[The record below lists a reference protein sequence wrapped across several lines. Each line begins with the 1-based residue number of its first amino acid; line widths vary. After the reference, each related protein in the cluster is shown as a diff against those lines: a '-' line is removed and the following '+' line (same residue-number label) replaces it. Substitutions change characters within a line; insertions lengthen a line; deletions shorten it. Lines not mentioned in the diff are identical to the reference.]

1 MNEPEDFPDLYEEA
15 VTHSRDIGEISAA
28 LSNSLK
34 DIKDIPKS
42 SQAHNYKYAPLE
54 LYTPMV
60 RQACIKNELFL
71 LQSPSSGPDRL
82 GIVTL
87 ITHGSGQW
95 IRGEVFIP
103 FDPTKYNNLPQAA
116 GAIFS
121 YLRRYAIG
129 GFFSISAHGNDYDAV
144 EANIKPEK
152 PEDPEGEPAD
162 PKLLARLSKAAD
174 GGPQTLIP
182 AFAGLTDEVKA
193 TLTDVQV
200 AQFKA
205 TARAVSAG
213 LDDGD

>member
-1 MNEPEDFPDLYEEA
+1 MNEPDYLHQNFQDLCEDSL
-15 VTHSRDIGEISAA
+15 THSRDIGEISAA
-28 LSNSLK
+28 LSSALK

-42 SQAHNYKYAPLE
+42 AQAHNYKYAPLE

-60 RQACIKNELFL
+60 RQACINNELFL

-82 GIVTL
+82 GVVTL

-103 FDPTKYNNLPQAA
+103 FDPTKYTNLPQAA

-144 EANIKPEK
+144 EANIEPEK
-152 PEDPEGEPAD
+152 PKVKPASA
-162 PKLLARLSKAAD
+162 KLLARLSKAAD
-174 GGPQTLIP
+174 SGPEALKG
-182 AFAGLTDEVKA
+182 AFASLTDK
-193 TLTDVQV
+193 TKSSLTSAQV

-205 TARAVSAG
+205 TARAVS
-213 LDDGD
+213 DGN

>member
-28 LSNSLK
+28 LSNSLR

-42 SQAHNYKYAPLE
+42 AQAHNYKYAPLE

-60 RQACIKNELFL
+60 RQACINNELFL

-103 FDPTKYNNLPQAA
+103 FDPTKYTNLPQAA

-144 EANIKPEK
+144 EANIEPEK
-152 PEDPEGEPAD
+152 PKVKPASA
-162 PKLLARLSKAAD
+162 KLLARLSQAANA
-174 GGPQTLIP
+174 GPEPLRV
-182 AFAGLTDEVKA
+182 AFKGLPDKTKA
-193 TLTDVQV
+193 TLTDIQV

-205 TARAVSAG
+205 TARAVS
-213 LDDGD
+213 DGD

>member
-42 SQAHNYKYAPLE
+42 AQAHNYKYAPLE

-60 RQACIKNELFL
+60 RQACINNELFL

-103 FDPTKYNNLPQAA
+103 FDPTKYTNLPQAA

-129 GFFSISAHGNDYDAV
+129 GFFSISAQGNDYDAV
-144 EANIKPEK
+144 EANIEPEK
-152 PEDPEGEPAD
+152 PKVKPASA
-162 PKLLARLSKAAD
+162 KLLARLSKAAD
-174 GGPQTLIP
+174 GGP
-182 AFAGLTDEVKA
+182 K
-193 TLTDVQV
+193 TLTEAFKGLSDKVKESLTSAQV

-205 TARAVSAG
+205 TARAVS
-213 LDDGD
+213 DGD

>member
-1 MNEPEDFPDLYEEA
+1 MNELEDFPDLYEEA

-28 LSNSLK
+28 LSNSLR

-42 SQAHNYKYAPLE
+42 AQAHNYKYAPLE

-60 RQACIKNELFL
+60 RQACINNELFL

-144 EANIKPEK
+144 EANIEPEK
-152 PEDPEGEPAD
+152 PKVKPASA
-162 PKLLARLSKAAD
+162 KLLARLSKAAD
-174 GGPQTLIP
+174 GGPKTLTE
-182 AFAGLTDEVKA
+182 AFNGLTDKTKA
-193 TLTDVQV
+193 TLTDIQV

-205 TARAVSAG
+205 TAWAVS
-213 LDDGD
+213 DGN